1 MFFRGL
7 YKMAKVMPKTNAT
20 FGRVGGKLRYYC
32 AKHICKYVGENV
44 NIEQGAVFGRE
55 LSIGDKSGIG
65 VDCVLSGNITIGKFV
80 NMGPEIY
87 IYTTNHGHDRIDIP
101 MQEQGYTKPRP
112 VVIDDDVW
120 IGSRVTILP
129 GVHIGKG
136 SIIGAAAVVTHDVE
150 PYTIVGGNPAKLIK
164 KRTVK

>member
-1 MFFRGL
+1 
-7 YKMAKVMPKTNAT
+7 
-20 FGRVGGKLRYYC
+20 
-32 AKHICKYVGENV
+32 
-44 NIEQGAVFGRE
+44 
-55 LSIGDKSGIG
+55 
-65 VDCVLSGNITIGKFV
+65 
-80 NMGPEIY
+80 
-87 IYTTNHGHDRIDIP
+87 